1 MRSVLF
7 VINELETLQPTQ
19 STAALIAALADAGH
33 TAWVCGTDELSLSP
47 GGVVALARRWSG
59 SVSATRSAPRAAVPA
74 GDLDAVWVRTNPG
87 RSTSG
92 QAWIQ
97 LLFQLEDA
105 GVHVRNAPSG
115 LLRAASK
122 LHLGSLPPQAVPPTW
137 ASSDPAWLGGVLDAQ
152 GQTMVLKP
160 ALGTRGAGVV
170 RLQPGAPGQA
180 AQLAAAT
187 ASGPALLQAYIPDA
201 PAGDIRLHV
210 VAGEL
215 FEVDGEVCAVARVPA
230 SGEWRSNVALGGTPT
245 RAAVSDAHRAL
256 VASVGPVLRAHGLWH
271 VGLDVVGGL
280 VVECNVFSPGGLTDA
295 AAFTGAPFVAAL
307 VERFLSTLR

>member
-19 STAALIAALADAGH
+19 STAALIAALAEAGH
-33 TAWVCGTDELSLSP
+33 TAWVCGTNELSLTP
-47 GGVVALARRWSG
+47 GGVVSLARRWSG
-59 SVSATRSAPRAAVPA
+59 SVSATRGAPRVAVPA
-74 GDLDAVWVRTNPG
+74 GELDAAWVRTNPG

-97 LLFQLEDA
+97 LLFQLQDA
-105 GVHVRNAPSG
+105 GVLVRNAPTG

-122 LHLGSLPPQAVPPTW
+122 LHLGSLPADTVPQTW
-137 ASSDPAWLGGVLDAQ
+137 ASSDPVWLGSVLDAQ

-170 RLQPGAPGQA
+170 RLQPGAPDQA
-180 AQLAAAT
+180 ALLAT
-187 ASGPALLQAYIPDA
+187 ATAGGPALLQTYIPDA
-201 PAGDIRLHV
+201 PAGDIRMHV
-210 VAGEL
+210 VDGEL
-215 FEVDGEVCAVARVPA
+215 FEVDGAVCAVTRVPA

-245 RAAVSDAHRAL
+245 RAAISDAHRAL

-271 VGLDVVGGL
+271 VGLDVVGNL

-295 AAFTGAPFVAAL
+295 AEFTNTPFVEALAA
-307 VERFLSTLR
+307 RFIDALP